1 MPANIEQ
8 APVIIAILVL
18 AFCAQALK
26 ETGIPSPGLSQSL
39 LIYAGYQIAR
49 GGIFFGI
56 GIILLTF
63 AGSLCGAY
71 LIYSLARFGGPK
83 LLAKI
88 KRYSRF
94 SPDSMEKAGNTIKR
108 FSSLSV
114 TVGRSIP
121 GLMVPT
127 SIIAGTLKMPA
138 GKFLLGLVFPLTIWM
153 VVLAS
158 VGGGIRN
165 FSPQINLSPNQL
177 LLPLGVLIAVGVL
190 VGILSVRRRRTPK
203 SEEVGET
210 EVLP

>member
-1 MPANIEQ
+1 MRRVFDLQPGQVWGTETCGKDQ
-8 APVIIAILVL
+8 AV
-18 AFCAQALK
+18 QQ
-26 ETGIPSPGLSQSL
+26 G
-39 LIYAGYQIAR
+39 
-49 GGIFFGI
+49 
-56 GIILLTF
+56 
-63 AGSLCGAY
+63 
-71 LIYSLARFGGPK
+71 
-83 LLAKI
+83 
-88 KRYSRF
+88 

-114 TVGRSIP
+114 TIGRSIP

-127 SIIAGTLKMPA
+127 SIVAGTLKMPA